1 MTSELA
7 AQGAVALGG
16 DTAEELLQHARS
28 RHVLNA
34 EFRAVDL
41 RGAVALG
48 VAADGIWC
56 SFTAAY
62 FVDLSTALAS
72 WARNLKPEG
81 WIAVTE
87 IDDLFGH
94 EPLSART
101 KALLGAYCDD
111 ALVTG
116 RYDFRA
122 GRKLKSCLE
131 RSGF

>member
-48 VAADGIWC
+48 VAADGIWS

-62 FVDLSTALAS
+62 FVDLCTALAS
-72 WARNLKPEG
+72 WEPE
-81 WIAVTE
+81 
-87 IDDLFGH
+87 
-94 EPLSART
+94 S
-101 KALLGAYCDD
+101 KA
-111 ALVTG
+111 
-116 RYDFRA
+116 
-122 GRKLKSCLE
+122 
-131 RSGF
+131 

>member
-1 MTSELA
+1 MLSSALLICAGPLHWELRRTVSGPA
-7 AQGAVALGG
+7 SR
-16 DTAEELLQHARS
+16 QHTLSICAPPWP
-28 RHVLNA
+28 
-34 EFRAVDL
+34 
-41 RGAVALG
+41 RG
-48 VAADGIWC
+48 
-56 SFTAAY
+56 S
-62 FVDLSTALAS
+62 
-72 WARNLKPEG
+72 RNLKPEG
-81 WIAVTE
+81 WTAVTE